1 VGDGAA
7 CVGELIEPLANAPAD
22 TALLISFLD
31 QLGNLQILV
40 VPQVVDVVTDAVTFA
55 SDLAVA
61 VDQQLAEYLQAA
73 ADALEEAAGSDGVS
87 GTVDDVLG
95 GGGDLPEV
103 PSGTTDLPELPV
115 PDVGGTVD
123 DTVSGVTDVVD
134 DVTDTV
140 NGAVCGVL
148 GC

>member
-1 VGDGAA
+1 
-7 CVGELIEPLANAPAD
+7 
-22 TALLISFLD
+22 
-31 QLGNLQILV
+31 